1 MDRVKPGVRQV
12 FERFDL
18 EGPKGMN
25 GEAAVDEVE
34 KRLKF
39 FTENVSLP
47 VCITSWMLIVRCRQ
61 FLHFFGPPSPDK
73 TH

>member
-1 MDRVKPGVRQV
+1 MNRVKPGVRQV

-18 EGPKGMN
+18 EEPKSMS

-39 FTENVSLP
+39 FTENVS
-47 VCITSWMLIVRCRQ
+47 VML
-61 FLHFFGPPSPDK
+61 
-73 TH
+73 